1 MPVLWWVVEGDG
13 ASDAQGDEF
22 GRIDGVVVEA
32 LAALAAVQAGDHHVL
47 EQWGRGVALLVV
59 LAEHDLGDP
68 VGGVEPDQIDQRA
81 RAHRVATAEL
91 HRPVYLGHA
100 GDAVLYGADA

>member
-13 ASDAQGDEF
+13 ASDAQVDER

-47 EQWGRGVALLVV
+47 EQRGRRVALLAV
-59 LAEHDLGDP
+59 LGEHDLGDP
-68 VGGVEPDQIDQRA
+68 VGRVEPYQIEQGE
-81 RAHRVATAEL
+81 RAHGIAAAEL
-91 HRPVYLGHA
+91 RGVVTIWRA
-100 GDAVLYGADA
+100 